1 MPTGNFYFSLG
12 ADSTTFLL
20 TFYKIYFVNV
30 RKSGDS
36 GQFPLDAKPALV
48 RQPCYEAPVT
58 QWSKVGLAAAK

>member
-36 GQFPLDAKPALV
+36 GSVGQNVSLEIKRL
-48 RQPCYEAPVT
+48 
-58 QWSKVGLAAAK
+58 WSIPTRR